1 MKKLIQNKVDKKAIA
16 SFPRVVFDGKIVVV
30 VSESEAER
38 AVDFLLAQSVLGFDT
53 ETRPSFRKGVHHKC
67 SLLQVSTADCCFL
80 FRLNHIGLCPA
91 IKRLLGDETVVK
103 VGLAWRNDALG
114 LHQLGEFKMGEFVD
128 LQDLA
133 HQVGIEDQSLAKLY
147 ANVFAQRISKR
158 EQLTNWERDILDEHQ
173 KRYAATDAWACV
185 KLYNEF
191 KRMLEQ
197 KDYQLVIV
205 PEVTTKNNE
214 ETVS

>member
-1 MKKLIQNKVDKKAIA
+1 MKKLIQNKVDKKTLA
-16 SFPRVVFDGKIVVV
+16 SFPRVLFEGKIVVV

-38 AVDFLLAQSVLGFDT
+38 AVDYLLAQPLLGFDT
-53 ETRPSFRKGVHHKC
+53 ETRPSFKKGVHHKC
-67 SLLQVSTADCCFL
+67 SLLQVATPDCCFL
-80 FRLNHIGLCPA
+80 FRLNHIGMCPA
-91 IKRLLGDETVVK
+91 VKRLLGDETVTK

-128 LQDLA
+128 LQDMA
-133 HQVGIEDQSLAKLY
+133 RQIGIEDQSLAKLY
-147 ANVFAQRISKR
+147 ANVFGERISKR

-185 KLYNEF
+185 RLYNEF
-191 KRMLEQ
+191 KRMLEHD
-197 KDYQLVIV
+197 DYQLVIV
-205 PEVTTKNNE
+205 PEETTKNNE